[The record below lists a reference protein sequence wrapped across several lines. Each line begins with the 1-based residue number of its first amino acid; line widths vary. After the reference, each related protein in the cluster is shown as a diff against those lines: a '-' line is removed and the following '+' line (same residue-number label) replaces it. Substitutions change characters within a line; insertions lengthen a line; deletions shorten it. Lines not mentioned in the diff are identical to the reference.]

1 MDNRER
7 RFPIALKHHLA
18 AEQEMFKGG
27 FLERPIPIKRRAT
40 PAKLSPDVLV
50 SEIPIRV
57 IGKRASQ

>member
-27 FLERPIPIKRRAT
+27 FLERPIPIK
-40 PAKLSPDVLV
+40 
-50 SEIPIRV
+50 
-57 IGKRASQ
+57 